1 MAQKRRARKRRKP
14 KPFGKT
20 PPDKLLA
27 QARRFLDSKD
37 ARSALERLKQ
47 LPEGGAYSAQK
58 SILFFSALNQRAREL
73 ADSGQAGQAASMRA
87 RAVQHRESVSIGA
100 LGEED
105 LLRFLRNL
113 DTSEAIATYA
123 AYAKTGP
130 KIARAE
136 RMLADRL
143 IVRQCWDSLQYLD
156 ASHALR
162 QDADLVMCHIEA
174 MDAGDWKRAAD
185 GLRGLNR
192 RSPYAAWRIFCTA
205 MACFGAGDD
214 DGLRRVLALMPDDFV
229 LSDTVSE
236 LRYACGAGSKGGP
249 ARVQWT
255 LGTERAKILRLGEE
269 LRKAFLD
276 RAHPRVIERIITR
289 LANAVSPDDPLPALV
304 DLVQIAGL
312 AADRFLLEMYDVVDL
327 AKRLLPPKRVAG
339 LLARIRLNFQEYGS
353 DRWNP
358 DVATVLLR
366 HLSTEFPAADDQPLA
381 RGRILEAVAQKG
393 KRSGYSAYL
402 PPSMESK
409 LTSLLN
415 GRNAG
420 KETTLADVMEASLD
434 ADPANRE
441 GYRFLLELLRQR
453 RESKD
458 RQRRILHAMATQF
471 PDDAEPWLD
480 LTTLHFSRNAYRQA
494 EKTLTEAR
502 RLAPHD
508 ERIVDLQAAG
518 FLKSSDQSRKN
529 GHFEIATR
537 YLGLAEALDRPGLR
551 DILMAKRLLLNIVSS
566 GRDPAEVAAAYLD
579 ELPLAG
585 QIRTL
590 ALLLNEFDANH
601 NIRNVTAEMRDA
613 AHELL
618 ALKAPMIEELDAGE
632 AASLVAPLPGDLGI
646 FYSDLHIAPF
656 LSDWLGMILD
666 RQDDESLPNVLDILM
681 ECKMW
686 DSVRAEISHR
696 LAGGES
702 DKRDPLLL
710 LYLAVIRYE
719 VGDDFD
725 TRRIVDAVESAPASD
740 RERLQ
745 AGAARLAP
753 HATGTL
759 REALHTFD
767 FSCLDYPLPEFDPD
781 EPLPPL
787 PQEIPGEEHDLDPEP
802 PEDWTELDQLTRNEA
817 SLIMLLSVLHEG
829 LGAGLPWE
837 PRQASPFDDEAQ
849 QELNA
854 LELLIDQTKLR
865 DKRTST
871 LRKVAEILREVPEIR
886 KNLDQTARKCEE
898 ADLRA
903 EMSREARIFLFPPRI
918 RAPTAPEFLRNFAM
932 LAHYQT
938 LGLSPSAS
946 AQDVRQRYLALIR
959 AHPPSREPEYGQK
972 IVAAY
977 DALKD
982 DRARIETALFGLARH
997 GDFELALNELVQ
1009 ARPQRRLSPGL
1020 KTLIAAEGTA
1030 DE

>member
-1 MAQKRRARKRRKP
+1 MAQRRRGRKRRKP

-27 QARRFLDSKD
+27 QARRFLDSRD

-47 LPEGGAYSAQK
+47 VPEGGAYSAER

-73 ADSGQAGQAASMRA
+73 ADSGQARQAASMRA
-87 RAVQHRESVSIGA
+87 RAVQHRESVSIEE

-105 LLRFLRNL
+105 LLRFLRHL

-130 KIARAE
+130 QIARAE

-143 IVRQCWDSLQYLD
+143 IVRPCWDSLQYLD

-162 QDADLVMCHIEA
+162 QDAGLVMGNIEA
-174 MDAGDWKRAAD
+174 MDAGEWKRAAD

-192 RSPYAAWRIFCTA
+192 RSPYAAWRVFCTA

-214 DGLRRVLALMPDDFV
+214 EGLRRVLALMPDDFV

-236 LRYACGAGSKGGP
+236 LRYACGAGSKGGS
-249 ARVQWT
+249 AKAQWT
-255 LGTERAKILRLGEE
+255 LGTERAKIVRLGEE

-276 RAHPRVIERIITR
+276 RAHPHVIERIMTR

-312 AADRFLLEMYDVVDL
+312 ATDRYLLEMYEVTGL
-327 AKRLLPPKRVAG
+327 AKKLLPAKRVTG
-339 LLARIRLNFQEYGS
+339 LLARIRLNLQEHG
-353 DRWNP
+353 P
-358 DVATVLLR
+358 DPWDPGVAATLLR
-366 HLSTEFPAADDQPLA
+366 HLSTEFPAAEDQPLA
-381 RGRILEAVAQKG
+381 RGRILEAVARKG
-393 KRSGYSAYL
+393 KRSGYSVYL
-402 PPSMESK
+402 PPLMGSK
-409 LTSLLN
+409 LNGLLN
-415 GRNAG
+415 SRSAG
-420 KETTLADVMEASLD
+420 KETTLADVMEASLE
-434 ADPANRE
+434 ADPGNRE

-453 RESKD
+453 REPKD
-458 RQRRILHAMATQF
+458 RQRRILYAMATQF
-471 PDDAEPWLD
+471 PEDAEPWLD

-494 EKTLTEAR
+494 EKTLAEAR

-529 GHFEIATR
+529 SHFEIAAR
-537 YLGLAEALDRPGLR
+537 DLKLAEALDRPRFRG
-551 DILMAKRLLLNIVSS
+551 IQVAKRLLLNIVSS
-566 GRDPAEVAAAYLD
+566 GQDPAEVAATYLD
-579 ELPLAG
+579 DLPLAG

-590 ALLLNEFDANH
+590 ALLLNELDAN
-601 NIRNVTAEMRDA
+601 RQVKNVTAEMRDA

-618 ALKAPMIEELDAGE
+618 ALKAPMIEKLDAGE
-632 AASLVAPLPGDLGI
+632 AASLIAPLPADLGI

-656 LSDWLGMILD
+656 LSDWLDMILD
-666 RQDDESLPNVLDILM
+666 RQDDESLPDVLDILM

-686 DSVRAEISHR
+686 NSVRAEINRR
-696 LAGGES
+696 LSGAKS

-719 VGDDFD
+719 EGDDFD

-753 HATGTL
+753 HTTGTV

-767 FSCLDYPLPEFDPD
+767 FSCLDYPLPDFDPD
-781 EPLPPL
+781 ESLPPF
-787 PQEIPGEEHDLDPEP
+787 PQEMLEEGHDFDPALPDDWQDLDQMAQDEV
-802 PEDWTELDQLTRNEA
+802 
-817 SLIMLLSVLHEG
+817 SLLMLMGVLHGG

-854 LELLIDQTKLR
+854 LESLIDQTKLR
-865 DKRTST
+865 GYPTSS
-871 LRKVAEILREVPEIR
+871 LRKMAEILREVPEIR
-886 KNLDQTARKCEE
+886 TNLDQTARKCEE
-898 ADLRA
+898 ADLRGQ
-903 EMSREARIFLFPPRI
+903 MSHEARIFLFP
-918 RAPTAPEFLRNFAM
+918 RAD
-932 LAHYQT
+932 
-938 LGLSPSAS
+938 G
-946 AQDVRQRYLALIR
+946 
-959 AHPPSREPEYGQK
+959 
-972 IVAAY
+972 
-977 DALKD
+977 
-982 DRARIETALFGLARH
+982 
-997 GDFELALNELVQ
+997 
-1009 ARPQRRLSPGL
+1009 RRRRRFF
-1020 KTLIAAEGTA
+1020 
-1030 DE
+1030 